1 MINPLDEGP
10 LAAESESTET
20 TAYQIPNECRAVVP
34 VDAQNLLVAI
44 HDRLN
49 ALNQY
54 ATEVII
60 QDAGA
65 AKTASTNLAVLT
77 QSAKQL
83 KEKRLSLTRPIDA
96 QKTLISLPFN
106 DLQNRI
112 EPIQL
117 VLGQKVIRWQDDVDA
132 KEKARQEEER
142 RQAAEVLEK
151 ERAAIQEQADLNQ
164 SEHAQQDA
172 DDIQEQIEELEQAP
186 AVIPAARTSTLAGTV
201 GRQKR
206 WTYKVVDLKKVPR
219 KYLAVVIDQGP
230 KRGQLDSGHKLVVA
244 EIAAGTRE
252 IKGLEIYQKSHVA
265 IR

>member
-1 MINPLDEGP
+1 MTTPLDEGP
-10 LAAESESTET
+10 LAAESESTESQP
-20 TAYQIPNECRAVVP
+20 YEIPTECKALVP
-34 VDAQNLLVAI
+34 ADAQNLLATI
-44 HDRLN
+44 HGRLDM
-49 ALNQY
+49 LNRY
-54 ATEVII
+54 ATDVII
-60 QDAGA
+60 QDPEA
-65 AKTASTNLAVLT
+65 AKNASTKLAVLT

-112 EPIQL
+112 EPIKL
-117 VLGQKVIRWQDDVDA
+117 VLGQKVIRYQDEVDA
-132 KEKARQEEER
+132 KERARQEEER
-142 RQAAEVLEK
+142 RRAAEVLEK
-151 ERAAIQEQADLNQ
+151 ERAEIQEQADLNK
-164 SEHAQQDA
+164 SEYAQQEA
-172 DDIQEQIEELEQAP
+172 EDIQEQIEELQQAP

-206 WTYKVVDLKKVPR
+206 WTYKVVDLKKIPR

-244 EIAAGTRE
+244 EIAAGKRE